1 MATLAE
7 LQTRLAALERAL
19 ASGHKSV
26 SYGEHRVDYR
36 SIDELKAAMLHVQ
49 SEIAS
54 VTGRRVVRGYRFVP
68 DKAL

>member
-1 MATLAE
+1 MATLEE
-7 LQTRLAALERAL
+7 LQTRLAALKKAL

-36 SIDELKAAMLHVQ
+36 SIDELKAALLHVE
-49 SEIAS
+49 SDIAALS
-54 VTGRRVVRGYRFVP
+54 GRRVVRGYRFVS